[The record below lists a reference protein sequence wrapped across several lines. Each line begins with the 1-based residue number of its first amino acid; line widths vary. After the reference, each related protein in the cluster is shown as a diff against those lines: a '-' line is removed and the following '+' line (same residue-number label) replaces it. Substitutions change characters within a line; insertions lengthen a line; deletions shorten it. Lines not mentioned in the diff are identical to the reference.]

1 MSRSLSDM
9 IRRISLG
16 ASLPPMDYLVAVLR
30 LAVLRLAVLRL
41 AVLRLA
47 VLRLAVL
54 RLAVLRLAVLRL
66 AVLRLAVLRLAV
78 LRLARFLVAGV
89 TDPVSVGVLATIAFL
104 VVFRVL
110 IKDFF

>member
-66 AVLRLAVLRLAV
+66 AVLRLAVLRLA
-78 LRLARFLVAGV
+78 RFLVAGV
-89 TDPVSVGVLATIAFL
+89 TDAVSVGVLATIAFL

>member
-66 AVLRLAVLRLAV
+66 A
-78 LRLARFLVAGV
+78 RFLVAGV
-89 TDPVSVGVLATIAFL
+89 TDAVSVGVLATIAFL

>member
-1 MSRSLSDM
+1 VKKQRLRMSRSLSDM

-66 AVLRLAVLRLAV
+66 AVLRLA
-78 LRLARFLVAGV
+78 RFLVAGV
-89 TDPVSVGVLATIAFL
+89 TDAVSVGVLATIAFL

>member
-1 MSRSLSDM
+1 VKKQRLRMSRSLSDM

-16 ASLPPMDYLVAVLR
+16 ASLPPMDYL

-54 RLAVLRLAVLRL
+54 RLAALRLA
-66 AVLRLAVLRLAV
+66 A
-78 LRLARFLVAGV
+78 LRLARFLVAGI
-89 TDPVSVGVLATIAFL
+89 TDAVSIELLARIAFL
-104 VVFRVL
+104 VVFRLL

>member
-16 ASLPPMDYLVAVLR
+16 ASLPPMDYL
-30 LAVLRLAVLRL
+30 
-41 AVLRLA
+41 
-47 VLRLAVL
+47 LAVL

-78 LRLARFLVAGV
+78 LRLARFLVAGI
-89 TDPVSVGVLATIAFL
+89 TDAVSVGVLARIAFL
-104 VVFRVL
+104 VVFRLL